1 MSRYGSATVF
11 VINIVRLN
19 DRFKKNFIVPK
30 RNKTINHGQDTTFYQ
45 FIIYQATL
53 CISADRKND
62 EDFCSLW
69 KSSTV
74 CKYV

>member
-11 VINIVRLN
+11 VINIVRLD
-19 DRFKKNFIVPK
+19 DRFKKKFLRPK
-30 RNKTINHGQDTTFYQ
+30 RNKTINHGQDMTFYQ

-62 EDFCSLW
+62 EDLCSLY
-69 KSSTV
+69 KSYTV
-74 CKYV
+74 SKYV